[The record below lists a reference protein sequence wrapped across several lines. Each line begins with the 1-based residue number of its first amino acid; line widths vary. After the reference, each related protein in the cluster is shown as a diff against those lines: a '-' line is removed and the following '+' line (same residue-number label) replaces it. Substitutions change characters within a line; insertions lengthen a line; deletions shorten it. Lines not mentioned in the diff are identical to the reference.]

1 MWNKIGEEYPLTI
14 GNHRFIPDKRISI
27 KQKSSNKWILRII
40 KAKLTDSGLYTCTI
54 KSIHKED
61 NIIKDNSNVQNNN
74 DQIINQ
80 TNMNIT
86 LAIKQMNNPDYYISV
101 DIEDLCFNITQVE
114 SLMKCFKFDELLLLS
129 VINSDE

>member
-101 DIEDLCFNITQVE
+101 G
-114 SLMKCFKFDELLLLS
+114 K
-129 VINSDE
+129 